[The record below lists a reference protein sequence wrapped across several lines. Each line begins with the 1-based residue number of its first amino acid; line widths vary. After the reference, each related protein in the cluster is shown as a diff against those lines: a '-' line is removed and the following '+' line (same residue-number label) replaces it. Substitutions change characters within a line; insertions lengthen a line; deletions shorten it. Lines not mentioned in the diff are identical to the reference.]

1 MGEAEERPDGPDSV
15 LGANGRRIMEGRIML
30 FLAEGCV
37 AFLSQGGV
45 EADAPDDEASME
57 VRGVGKVMWVG
68 MGSKRKRLTG
78 GADEVGVGRLT
89 DGATWPMARS
99 TIPRV
104 IGAGSVEAGPGGI
117 ALAIVDLA
125 AP

>member
-1 MGEAEERPDGPDSV
+1 M
-15 LGANGRRIMEGRIML
+15 
-30 FLAEGCV
+30 
-37 AFLSQGGV
+37 
-45 EADAPDDEASME
+45 
-57 VRGVGKVMWVG
+57 
-68 MGSKRKRLTG
+68 
-78 GADEVGVGRLT
+78 GRLT

-104 IGAGSVEAGPGGI
+104 IVAGSVEAGPGGI